1 MATLYKILGPNG
13 HAVHGGQYRY
23 PPKGRW
29 TRRVE
34 NVDPCSSGYH
44 LVRLGGL
51 FRWVVEDGVLWEA
64 EGDGEPAWHGEKAV
78 FSRVRLVERVGILSA
93 VNLRLWS
100 ADCAE
105 RVVHFT
111 APAGSDQP
119 DHRSLAAIEAA
130 RKFARGEIAHKE
142 LEAAW
147 DAAREAARDA
157 ARAAAWDAARA
168 AARNAARAAARDA
181 AREAARE
188 AAWDAAWD
196 AERDWQDQ
204 RLIAILR
211 GDRLEA
217 VEPVGKDGGL

>member
-1 MATLYKILGPNG
+1 M
-13 HAVHGGQYRY
+13 GGR
-23 PPKGRW
+23 
-29 TRRVE
+29 
-34 NVDPCSSGYH
+34 
-44 LVRLGGL
+44 
-51 FRWVVEDGVLWEA
+51 
-64 EGDGEPAWHGEKAV
+64 GDGEPAWHGEKAV

-142 LEAAW
+142 LEAARDAARGSCLGRCQGKLPGTLPGEAAREAAW

-168 AARNAARAAARDA
+168 AARDAARAAARDA
-181 AREAARE
+181 AREAARGSCLG
-188 AAWDAAWD
+188 
-196 AERDWQDQ
+196 RCLG
-204 RLIAILR
+204 R
-211 GDRLEA
+211 
-217 VEPVGKDGGL
+217 